1 MLFSDLNFII
11 SPLILIFL
19 ALTILIIDFYLKNKI
34 LLIYLSSLGLAV
46 SSAVLVYQWIFM
58 ETGQYV
64 FFETLIF
71 DKFYILFALTLNL
84 VSLVIILAFSD
95 YILRKI
101 NFISEFLSLLLL
113 SLIGSTF
120 VIMAVDFV
128 TIYLSLELASLPIIA
143 LIAFGRGKFS
153 LEASFKYL
161 ILASFSTGIFL
172 FGLVYLYGS
181 TGSLELMNIQ
191 ISTISP
197 SLIIGLVFLFIGVA
211 FKLSIAPWHM
221 WTPDTYQGSPMP
233 IVTYLST
240 VSKIAGFALIIRIFM
255 HIFSYEFDK
264 NNIIIFLS
272 VISVISMTIGNFG
285 ALIQKDLKRL
295 LAYSTIA
302 HAGYMLI
309 GVVALISTS
318 SAASTTIFY
327 ILGYA
332 MSNLTIFF
340 TFQYMINIS
349 SSTSIDSLKG
359 MFHQY
364 PLVSIIFSLGIL
376 SLLGI
381 PATAGFMG
389 KVLLFGS
396 AINNGLLWLAII
408 GVINSFVSAYYYLG
422 LLRNMFIS
430 TDEVKKSDNN
440 NGINYLFFSLITSAG
455 VLTLGIFPGIL
466 LSVLDEVISK
476 L

>member
-120 VIMAVDFV
+120 VIMSVDFI

-255 HIFSYEFDK
+255 HLFSYEFDK

-272 VISVISMTIGNFG
+272 IISVISMTIGNFG

-318 SAASTTIFY
+318 TAASTTIFY

-389 KVLLFGS
+389 KVLVFGS
-396 AINNGLLWLAII
+396 AINNGLMWLAII

-440 NGINYLFFSLITSAG
+440 GISYLFFSLITSAG

-466 LSVLDEVISK
+466 LSVVDEVISK

>member
-1 MLFSDLNFII
+1 MFFSDLNFII

-19 ALTILIIDFYLKNKI
+19 ALAVLIIDFYLKNKI
-34 LLIYLSSLGLAV
+34 LLIYLSSLGLAI
-46 SSAVLVYQWIFM
+46 SSAVLIYQWIFL
-58 ETGQYV
+58 ETGQKV

-101 NFISEFLSLLLL
+101 YFISEFLSLLIL

-120 VIMAVDFV
+120 VVMSVDFI
-128 TIYLSLELASLPIIA
+128 TIYLSLELASLPVIA

-161 ILASFSTGIFL
+161 ILTSFSTGIFL

-240 VSKIAGFALIIRIFM
+240 VSKIAGYALIIRIFM

-340 TFQYMINIS
+340 SFQYMINIS

-389 KVLLFGS
+389 KVLVFGS

-422 LLRNMFIS
+422 LLRNIFIS

-466 LSVLDEVISK
+466 LSVIDEVISK

>member
-34 LLIYLSSLGLAV
+34 LLIYLSSLGLAF

-389 KVLLFGS
+389 K
-396 AINNGLLWLAII
+396 I
-408 GVINSFVSAYYYLG
+408 GRAHV
-422 LLRNMFIS
+422 
-430 TDEVKKSDNN
+430 
-440 NGINYLFFSLITSAG
+440 
-455 VLTLGIFPGIL
+455 
-466 LSVLDEVISK
+466 
-476 L
+476 

>member
-272 VISVISMTIGNFG
+272 VISIISMTIGNFG

-430 TDEVKKSDNN
+430 TEEVKKSDNN

>member
-1 MLFSDLNFII
+1 MFFSDLNFVI

-46 SSAVLVYQWIFM
+46 SSAVLIYQWIFM

-120 VIMAVDFV
+120 VIMAVDFI

-389 KVLLFGS
+389 KVLVFGS
-396 AINNGLLWLAII
+396 AINNGLMWLAII

-440 NGINYLFFSLITSAG
+440 GINYLFFSLITSAG
-455 VLTLGIFPGIL
+455 VIILGIFPGIL
-466 LSVLDEVISK
+466 LSVVDEVISK

>member
-1 MLFSDLNFII
+1 MFFSDLNFII

-34 LLIYLSSLGLAV
+34 LLIYLSSIGLAV

-466 LSVLDEVISK
+466 LSVVDEVISK

>member
-1 MLFSDLNFII
+1 MFFSDLNFVI

-46 SSAVLVYQWIFM
+46 SSAVLIYQWIFM

-120 VIMAVDFV
+120 VIMAVDFI

-255 HIFSYEFDK
+255 HIFSFEFDK

-389 KVLLFGS
+389 KVLVFGS
-396 AINNGLLWLAII
+396 AINNGLMWLAII

-440 NGINYLFFSLITSAG
+440 GINYLFFSLITSAG
-455 VLTLGIFPGIL
+455 VIILGIFPGIL
-466 LSVLDEVISK
+466 LSVVDEVISK

>member
-1 MLFSDLNFII
+1 
-11 SPLILIFL
+11 
-19 ALTILIIDFYLKNKI
+19 
-34 LLIYLSSLGLAV
+34 
-46 SSAVLVYQWIFM
+46 M

-120 VIMAVDFV
+120 VIMAVDFI

-430 TDEVKKSDNN
+430 TDKVKKSDNN
-440 NGINYLFFSLITSAG
+440 NGINYLIFSLITSAG

-466 LSVLDEVISK
+466 LSVVDEVISK

>member
-120 VIMAVDFV
+120 VIMAVDFI

-466 LSVLDEVISK
+466 LSVVDEVISK

>member
-46 SSAVLVYQWIFM
+46 SSAVLIYQWIFM

-255 HIFSYEFDK
+255 HIFSFEFDK

-466 LSVLDEVISK
+466 LSVVDEVISK

>member
-466 LSVLDEVISK
+466 LSVIDEVISK

>member
-255 HIFSYEFDK
+255 HIFSFEFDK

-466 LSVLDEVISK
+466 LSVVDEVISK

>member
-128 TIYLSLELASLPIIA
+128 TIYLSLEQASLPIIA

-430 TDEVKKSDNN
+430 TDKVKKSDNN
-440 NGINYLFFSLITSAG
+440 NGINYLIFSLITSAG

-466 LSVLDEVISK
+466 LSVVDEVISK

>member
-1 MLFSDLNFII
+1 MFFSDLNFII

-34 LLIYLSSLGLAV
+34 LLIYLSSLGLVV
-46 SSAVLVYQWIFM
+46 SSGVLIYQWICM

-95 YILRKI
+95 YILRKT

-120 VIMAVDFV
+120 VIMAVDFI

-143 LIAFGRGKFS
+143 LIAFGRGEFS

-255 HIFSYEFDK
+255 HIFSFEFDK

-389 KVLLFGS
+389 KVLVFGS
-396 AINNGLLWLAII
+396 AINNGLMWLAII

-440 NGINYLFFSLITSAG
+440 GINYLFFSLITSAG
-455 VLTLGIFPGIL
+455 VIILGIFPGIL
-466 LSVLDEVISK
+466 LSVVDEVISK

>member
-1 MLFSDLNFII
+1 MFFSDLNFII

-19 ALTILIIDFYLKNKI
+19 ALAVLIIDFYLKNKI
-34 LLIYLSSLGLAV
+34 LLIYLSSLGLAI
-46 SSAVLVYQWIFM
+46 SSAVLIYQWIFL
-58 ETGQYV
+58 ETGQKV

-101 NFISEFLSLLLL
+101 NFISEFLSLLIL

-120 VIMAVDFV
+120 VVMSVDFI
-128 TIYLSLELASLPIIA
+128 TIYLSLELASLPVIA

-161 ILASFSTGIFL
+161 ILTSFSTGIFL

-181 TGSLELMNIQ
+181 TGSLELMNIK

-340 TFQYMINIS
+340 SFQYMINIS

-364 PLVSIIFSLGIL
+364 PLVSIVFSLGIL

-389 KVLLFGS
+389 KVLVFGQ
-396 AINNGLLWLAII
+396 L
-408 GVINSFVSAYYYLG
+408 
-422 LLRNMFIS
+422 
-430 TDEVKKSDNN
+430 
-440 NGINYLFFSLITSAG
+440 
-455 VLTLGIFPGIL
+455 
-466 LSVLDEVISK
+466 
-476 L
+476 

>member
-1 MLFSDLNFII
+1 MFFSDLNFVI

-430 TDEVKKSDNN
+430 TDKVKKSDNN
-440 NGINYLFFSLITSAG
+440 NGINYLIVSQITSAC

-466 LSVLDEVISK
+466 LSVVVEVISK

>member
-1 MLFSDLNFII
+1 MFFSDLNFVI

-46 SSAVLVYQWIFM
+46 SSAVLIYQWIFM

-120 VIMAVDFV
+120 VIMSVDFI

-172 FGLVYLYGS
+172 FGLAYLYGS

-389 KVLLFGS
+389 KVLVFGS
-396 AINNGLLWLAII
+396 AINNGLMWLAII

-440 NGINYLFFSLITSAG
+440 GINYLFFSLITSAG

-466 LSVLDEVISK
+466 LSVVDEVISK

>member
-46 SSAVLVYQWIFM
+46 SSAVLIYQWIFM

-389 KVLLFGS
+389 KVLVFGS

-466 LSVLDEVISK
+466 LSVVDEVISK

>member
-46 SSAVLVYQWIFM
+46 SSAVLIYQWIFM

-120 VIMAVDFV
+120 VIMAVDFI

-255 HIFSYEFDK
+255 HIFSFEFDK

-389 KVLLFGS
+389 KVLVFGS

-466 LSVLDEVISK
+466 LSVVDEVISK